1 MSYNSLFGLGTHS
14 ADADL
19 LQYYLMDDNAAS
31 TTIADSSGNSSD
43 GTAGA
48 NTNTFQ
54 GSSPGIAGL
63 TGSLAFNT
71 ASAGITFSK
80 PAIIINGAN
89 GFTCLWRHKY
99 VQGDQRGDDEVW
111 IGPRHVVRKSNGDG
125 APGLEGLTFSSNGQP
140 TITTSTVV
148 SASWQTWAWVVK
160 SSQFEVY
167 IDGVEDANS
176 PSVGTAS
183 GGDRDL
189 DMLDPGGIDSCSG
202 DFAAMALFSRDLS
215 FAETEEYR
223 LGPEPLNL
231 TAPTVSGTHESG
243 QTITSSDGTWDS
255 QANGTLAYTYQWQTA
270 TDASG
275 TGLANISGATSSS
288 YTLTASEVG
297 LYVRCLVASSN
308 DGGNDSAEDTG
319 STWTLVTSGGPG
331 PTFQPAWAMNAT
343 VIIQQGLQ

>member
-1 MSYNSLFGLGTHS
+1 MSYNSLFGLGTHT
-14 ADADL
+14 ADANL

-31 TTIADSSGNSSD
+31 TTITDSSGNGSD

-48 NTNTFQ
+48 NTSTFQ

-63 TGSLAFNT
+63 TGSLDFNT

-80 PAIIINGAN
+80 PGIIINNAD

-111 IGPRHVVRKSNGDG
+111 IGPRHSVRKSNGDG
-125 APGLEGLTFSSNGQP
+125 APGLEGLTFSANGQP
-140 TITTSTVV
+140 SITTSTTV
-148 SASWQTWAWVVK
+148 SANWQTWAWVVRPT
-160 SSQFEVY
+160 QFEVY

-176 PSVGTAS
+176 PSVGTGVDS
-183 GGDRDL
+183 DRDL
-189 DMLDPGGIDSCSG
+189 DMLDPGGIDSCAG

-231 TAPTVSGTHESG
+231 TAPSVTGTHETG
-243 QTITSSDGTWDS
+243 QTITSNNGTWDS
-255 QANGTLAYTYQWQTA
+255 QANGTLTYSYQWQTA

-275 TGLANISGATSSS
+275 TGLANISGANSSS
-288 YTLTASEVG
+288 FTLTASEEG

-308 DGGNDSAEDTG
+308 NGGNDSAEDTG
-319 STWTLVTSGGPG
+319 SAFTLVSPGGSPS
-331 PTFQPAWAMNAT
+331 
-343 VIIQQGLQ
+343 IILRSLRSIMLSDF